1 MAIDETEREVEVLD
15 IFRQLLGAPQ
25 LGPEQNFFES
35 GGSSLLAARLAA
47 RLRASGVLDVPTSAV
62 FAAPTARALTRYASS
77 SAQSRYAG
85 SSAQSRYAGSSAQSR
100 YAGSSAQS
108 RYASSSTQSRYAGS
122 SMSPRDAGS
131 SVSTHT
137 AALPSP
143 SSAAERGARQRA
155 AFARLR
161 PNPSPDEE
169 AR

>member
-1 MAIDETEREVEVLD
+1 MATDETEREVEVLE

-25 LGPEQNFFES
+25 LGPEQNFFDS
-35 GGSSLLAARLAA
+35 GGSSLLAARLAV
-47 RLRASGVLDVPTSAV
+47 RLRSSGVLDVPTSAV

-77 SAQSRYAG
+77 SI
-85 SSAQSRYAGSSAQSR
+85 
-100 YAGSSAQS
+100 
-108 RYASSSTQSRYAGS
+108 
-122 SMSPRDAGS
+122 SPRYAGS
-131 SVSTHT
+131 SVSTYT

-143 SSAAERGARQRA
+143 STSSSSSAAERGAHQRA

>member
-1 MAIDETEREVEVLD
+1 MAIDETEREVEVLE

-47 RLRASGVLDVPTSAV
+47 RLRTSGVLDVATSAV

-100 YAGSSAQS
+100 YA
-108 RYASSSTQSRYAGS
+108 SSSI
-122 SMSPRDAGS
+122 SPRDAGS
-131 SVSTHT
+131 SVSTYT

>member
-15 IFRQLLGAPQ
+15 IFRQLLGAPL

-62 FAAPTARALTRYASS
+62 FAAPTARALTRYTSASVS
-77 SAQSRYAG
+77 P
-85 SSAQSRYAGSSAQSR
+85 
-100 YAGSSAQS
+100 
-108 RYASSSTQSRYAGS
+108 RYASSSVQSHIAAA
-122 SMSPRDAGS
+122 PAA
-131 SVSTHT
+131 STS
-137 AALPSP
+137 SP

-161 PNPSPDEE
+161 PTPSPDEE

>member
-1 MAIDETEREVEVLD
+1 MAIDETEREVEVLE

-47 RLRASGVLDVPTSAV
+47 RLRASGVLDVATSAV

-85 SSAQSRYAGSSAQSR
+85 SSAQSRYA
-100 YAGSSAQS
+100 
-108 RYASSSTQSRYAGS
+108 SSSI
-122 SMSPRDAGS
+122 SPRDAGS
-131 SVSTHT
+131 SVSTYT

>member
-1 MAIDETEREVEVLD
+1 MAIDETEREVEVLE

-77 SAQSRYAG
+77 SIAPR
-85 SSAQSRYAGSSAQSR
+85 
-100 YAGSSAQS
+100 
-108 RYASSSTQSRYAGS
+108 ST
-122 SMSPRDAGS
+122 GS
-131 SVSTHT
+131 SVSTYT

-161 PNPSPDEE
+161 PTRSPDEE